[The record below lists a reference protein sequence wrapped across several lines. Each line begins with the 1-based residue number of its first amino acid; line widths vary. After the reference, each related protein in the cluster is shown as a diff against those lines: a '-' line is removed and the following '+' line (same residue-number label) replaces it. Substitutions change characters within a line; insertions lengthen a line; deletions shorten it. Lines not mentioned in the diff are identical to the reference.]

1 MRLNDFPLATLQG
14 LGRRRLW
21 WTRRPTRATSAT
33 AVATNA
39 TAVGGQAGRPK
50 VATLA
55 FQLPAFP
62 GLAPLARLTVAA
74 LGLGLVL
81 GVVGALRAS
90 LASRQ
95 VRQFAGSPSVVAP
108 SAAPS
113 ELPLRTG
120 VGANGAWFGPA
131 PRPSAIGEGRLGGPL
146 RPRPEVGAAYALPG
160 GILPPARLATDWAL
174 QSRLYAAA
182 WVGTRDA
189 LLPPTLR
196 GRPTV
201 ASHSVASRV
210 GGAPAAGA
218 PTAPVA
224 GVTTAQAPQR
234 AMPLQS
240 RPQWQALRR
249 PSKLQWRL

>member
-62 GLAPLARLTVAA
+62 GLAPLTRLTVAA

-95 VRQFAGSPSVVAP
+95 VRQFAGAPAVVAP
-108 SAAPS
+108 GAAPS
-113 ELPLRTG
+113 ELPPRAG
-120 VGANGAWFGPA
+120 VGANGAWFAPA
-131 PRPSAIGEGRLGGPL
+131 PRPSAIGAGRLGGPRRL
-146 RPRPEVGAAYALPG
+146 RPEVGAAYALPG
-160 GILPPARLATDWAL
+160 GVTPPARLSTEWDL
-174 QSRLYAAA
+174 QPRLYAAA
-182 WVGTRDA
+182 WVGARDA

-201 ASHSVASRV
+201 ASHGVASRV
-210 GGAPAAGA
+210 GGAPTAGA
-218 PTAPVA
+218 PAAPVA
-224 GVTTAQAPQR
+224 GVAPAQAPRR
-234 AMPLQS
+234 ALPPQA
-240 RPQWQALRR
+240 RPQWQALHR